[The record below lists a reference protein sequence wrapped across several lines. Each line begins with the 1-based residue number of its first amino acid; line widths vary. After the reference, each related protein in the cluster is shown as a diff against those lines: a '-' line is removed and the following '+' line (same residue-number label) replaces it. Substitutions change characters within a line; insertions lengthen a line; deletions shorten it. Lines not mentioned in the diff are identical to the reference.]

1 MPGTRAY
8 RFLIAD
14 DHPLF
19 RDALRQTIAGQH
31 PEAVVGEAGSFEGVI
46 ERLAADDD
54 VDLVLLDLAMPGMH
68 GLAGLMFLRTQ
79 YPGVPVVVVSASE
92 DSATIRQ
99 AFRSGASGYIPK
111 SLATGM
117 IGQAIAAVLE
127 GAVWTPPHI
136 ELSARGDLDA
146 AAARIRTLTPQQMRV
161 LMMLSEGLLNKQ
173 IAHALDVSEATVK
186 AHVSAILTKLGVDS
200 RTQAVIAASHLE
212 TGRLQA
218 ASPTN

>member
-68 GLAGLMFLRTQ
+68 GLAGLLFLRTQ

-92 DSATIRQ
+92 DVGHHPAGVS
-99 AFRSGASGYIPK
+99 FRGVRLYPEVAGDGNDRPGDRRGARG
-111 SLATGM
+111 GRM
-117 IGQAIAAVLE
+117 DAASTSNSPR
-127 GAVWTPPHI
+127 G
-136 ELSARGDLDA
+136 GDLDA

-173 IAHALDVSEATVK
+173 IAHELDVSEATVK
-186 AHVSAILTKLGVDS
+186 AHVSAILRSSAST
-200 RTQAVIAASHLE
+200 AAP
-212 TGRLQA
+212 RR
-218 ASPTN
+218 